1 MNQPA
6 TLTMP
11 PDFLF
16 AITELSESLSSIF
29 SFKPSFLLA
38 FFESATM
45 LTYMPVKTSKSGHW
59 WHTIMTW
66 NYLFTKTLV
75 QCPKNKHG
83 NTWAVKDIQGNEGR
97 LMEIQFA
104 IVWCWAFTPHHIRRI
119 GPIPITNR
127 CRHTNFNSTCFSTLS
142 RLVASNKVMDISTR
156 TFFTSINGN
165 SDLWCTRAR
174 TFGFQIRGTRRS
186 TRAIYTIRL
195 AFRAG
200 GTNWFRATS
209 NVSDT
214 KRCASICVI
223 GWEWTT
229 GSIRVKAVN

>member
-1 MNQPA
+1 MQPCWPICQSKRQNQGIGD
-6 TLTMP
+6 TQSWL
-11 PDFLF
+11 
-16 AITELSESLSSIF
+16 
-29 SFKPSFLLA
+29 
-38 FFESATM
+38 
-45 LTYMPVKTSKSGHW
+45 
-59 WHTIMTW
+59 W

-119 GPIPITNR
+119 GTIPITNR